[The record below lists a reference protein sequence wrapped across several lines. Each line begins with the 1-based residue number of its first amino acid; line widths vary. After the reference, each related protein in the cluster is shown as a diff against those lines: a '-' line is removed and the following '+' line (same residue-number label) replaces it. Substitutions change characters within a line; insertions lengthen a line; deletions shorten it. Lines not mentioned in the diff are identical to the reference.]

1 MIFAKLLSKIGRQL
15 INSIGSIYENDDY
28 LYPMKID
35 TKLYI
40 GGYRQKRIVH
50 YYNKKLI
57 GEINGRNFY

>member
-1 MIFAKLLSKIGRQL
+1 MHNKQH
-15 INSIGSIYENDDY
+15 INGMGSIYENDDY

-50 YYNKKLI
+50 YHNKKLL
-57 GEINGRNFY
+57 GNFDGSTF